1 LAAAL
6 PEHDGAV
13 AELPVAAD
21 LGRVRGVDLW
31 PRVGAVLVHRADSRP
46 RHAAR
51 PRQGRDPEADLR
63 RHVDGLAWLGA
74 ALAQLRAGLPAA
86 RWSVDAP
93 GALGALGGFVRLRVG
108 ADAGVARDD
117 LPAVLRRRSGV

>member
-1 LAAAL
+1 PAGGLGLRHHQLRLVDRHRPRRYPDLRASAAPAPGVADLDQSLRRGDDAVRRRLRGHLPALPYRPAVAGGLLAAAL

-46 RHAAR
+46 R
-51 PRQGRDPEADLR
+51 
-63 RHVDGLAWLGA
+63 
-74 ALAQLRAGLPAA
+74 
-86 RWSVDAP
+86 
-93 GALGALGGFVRLRVG
+93 
-108 ADAGVARDD
+108 
-117 LPAVLRRRSGV
+117 